1 MRTSYLT
8 LALSFLL
15 VAVAHAQQPAAAIL
29 PADVRLVIDVSGSM
43 KRTDPNNLR
52 KPAMEL
58 LIQLLP
64 DNSRAGIWT
73 FGQSVNLLVPHR
85 TVNAQWRAEAATKT
99 QGINSV
105 ALFTHIGA
113 ALEQA
118 AYDAGRPSP
127 FRNNIILLTDGVVD
141 IDPAADVNSRERQR
155 ILTELLPRLRDS
167 GYIVH
172 TIALSDEAD
181 KALMEDLSTATDGVF
196 ATVSSAD
203 ELMSTFLRIFDQ
215 AVPLERLPLDNNHF
229 LVDAAVEEFT
239 ALIFRKAGAEPTR
252 LLAPDGQSYTAVDV
266 PNAIRWHRG
275 PNYDLITATQP
286 VAGQWQ
292 VEAEIDPNNRVTVVS
307 NLQLVTT
314 PLPNNIEVSEPVSL
328 DFYLQED
335 EASITDPQ
343 FLQLLAL
350 DAIITRISDGRQWQL
365 PLVNPVPPIDGRYH
379 HPLELFRET
388 GIYSI
393 QLMVDGTT
401 FKREYKHQLTVGS
414 PFTVRM
420 EKRLE
425 NNQVAYVIDVNA
437 DDQRVD
443 SAKTFIVAH
452 EKNSEGGNALHNFVQ
467 VEPGKWQLIFFPATH
482 ARYSLGLQVSG
493 VRADNSPV
501 NEILATQYFT
511 YPDVDD
517 PIPVAGLE
525 VEAEPPV
532 SDAVL
537 EEQIDTAPAPEVESE
552 NTNAWLLYASV
563 GLANVLVLVLAYLG
577 FRMIVGKKAKDEMD
591 ELEQALNVDVDKLV
605 AEKKAQLPGAEEAP
619 LPVDKTAQLPVDKTA
634 QLPMQELDA
643 EKQQVIDLADQ
654 LNEPDID
661 FNGPTLTDIDAEAP
675 AEESLEAAAAS
686 AEGDAFSDL
695 ESEFPDFF
703 EDPGELQETK
713 HEDDEATT
721 DKKNSED

>member
-15 VAVAHAQQPAAAIL
+15 VAFAHAQQPPAAEIL

-58 LIQLLP
+58 LVKLLP

-85 TVNAQWRAEAATKT
+85 TVNAQWRTEAAAKT

-118 AYDAGRPSP
+118 VYDAGSPSP

-141 IDPAADVNSRERQR
+141 IDPAAEVNSRERQR
-155 ILTELLPRLRDS
+155 ILTELLPRLRDG

-181 KALMEDLSTATDGVF
+181 NALMEELSAATDGVF

-215 AVPLERLPLDNNHF
+215 AVPLERLPMDNNRF

-239 ALIFRKAGAEPTR
+239 ALIFRKVGAEPTR
-252 LLAPDGQSYTAVDV
+252 LLAPDGQNYTAVDV

-275 PNYDLITATQP
+275 PNYDLITVTQP
-286 VAGQWQ
+286 VAGEWQ
-292 VEAEIDPNNRVTVVS
+292 VEAEMDPNNRVTVVS

-314 PLPNNIEVSEPVSL
+314 PLPNNIEVSQPVSL

-335 EASITDPQ
+335 EARITDPQ
-343 FLQLLAL
+343 FLQLLDL

-414 PFTVRM
+414 PFTVHL

-425 NNQVAYVIDVNA
+425 NNKVAYVIDVNA

-452 EKNSEGGNALHNFVQ
+452 EKNSEGSNALHNFVQ
-467 VEPGKWQLIFFPATH
+467 VAPGQWQLIFFPETH

-493 VRADNSPV
+493 VRADNTPV

-511 YPDVDD
+511 YPDAGD
-517 PIPVAGLE
+517 PVPLAGLE
-525 VEAEPPV
+525 IEAEPPV
-532 SDAVL
+532 SDAAAAVL
-537 EEQIDTAPAPEVESE
+537 EAQVDTAPAPEVERE
-552 NTNAWLLYASV
+552 NTSSWVLYTSV

-577 FRMIVGKKAKDEMD
+577 FRMIIGKKAKDEMD
-591 ELEQALNVDVDKLV
+591 ELERSLNVDVDKLV
-605 AEKKAQLPGAEEAP
+605 AEKK
-619 LPVDKTAQLPVDKTA
+619 AQLPVDKTA

-661 FNGPTLTDIDAEAP
+661 FNGPTLTDIETEALGE
-675 AEESLEAAAAS
+675 ASLEPAAS
-686 AEGDAFSDL
+686 SAENDAFSDL

-703 EDPGELQETK
+703 EGTDEGQER
-713 HEDDEATT
+713 EDDAAAT